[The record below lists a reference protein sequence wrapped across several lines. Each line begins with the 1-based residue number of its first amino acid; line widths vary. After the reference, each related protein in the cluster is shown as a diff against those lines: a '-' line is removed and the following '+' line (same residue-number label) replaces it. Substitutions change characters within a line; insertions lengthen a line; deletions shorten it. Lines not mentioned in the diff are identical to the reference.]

1 MTYRT
6 PLFVTT
12 LAAVGLLAA
21 ACGKP
26 ELASIEVTPN
36 ANVTVNGTQQFTAV
50 GRDKKGD
57 LFDITPT
64 WAVVAD
70 GGTINGN
77 GLFTAGD
84 VAGQYPQTVRATSD
98 GISGLATVVV
108 TPAPVKPIPG
118 LASITIEQVN
128 PDSLPMG
135 TARQYT
141 AVARDSAGDVVTIS
155 PTWSVV
161 SGGGTITSDGLFTA
175 GDSTGTFSNT
185 IRASSGTVEG
195 FTSVTVASSAA
206 SLSTMRE
213 VVHFGYDQ
221 SEITDATRTALDA
234 KVAVLGTNP
243 GMRIMIVGHTDY
255 RGSIEYNLA
264 LGTRRAEAAKAYLV
278 SAGVEASRISIET
291 RGEGEPMAAGNS
303 TEARAQNRRGTFE
316 ILGSDT
322 AAKD

>member
-12 LAAVGLLAA
+12 LAAVGLFAA

-50 GRDKKGD
+50 GRDTKGD
-57 LFDITPT
+57 LFEITPT
-64 WAVVAD
+64 WAVVAN

-77 GLFTAGD
+77 GLFTAGE

-185 IRASSGTVEG
+185 IRASSGTIEG

>member
-12 LAAVGLLAA
+12 LAAVGLFAA

-50 GRDKKGD
+50 GRDTKGD

-77 GLFTAGD
+77 GLFTAGE

-185 IRASSGTVEG
+185 IRASSGTIEG

>member
-12 LAAVGLLAA
+12 LAAVGLFAA

-50 GRDKKGD
+50 GRDTKGD
-57 LFDITPT
+57 LFEITPT
-64 WAVVAD
+64 WAVVAN

-185 IRASSGTVEG
+185 IRASSGTIEG